1 MGFSNTSKHLVC
13 MWMKIQE
20 LHGIKSLRDIQK
32 TKPKLIAIEP
42 KLIAN
47 PYGRPCAP
55 FQGLSRLKL
64 RWKNGDG
71 PGILYPELGNCILCV
86 FNVSVVERP
95 LKIESHFVARE
106 FAHRK
111 TTCKNPISFC
121 SRVSCPSEGNMWKP
135 NLILSNHF
143 QSSFCSIEV
152 FPSSNLMI
160 KTYKNQSSFCSGGVS
175 PSSNLMIKTNRHFV
189 VVEFPLQVTSW

>member
-1 MGFSNTSKHLVC
+1 MYMACDIRTISHFFVESECVKIVSWNGRLWIVKGTRRFDAMICRNWPYGPVAKHYLFSSGHTKAKKHWCLKMVY
-13 MWMKIQE
+13 ISPFEFQ
-20 LHGIKSLRDIQK
+20 LQ
-32 TKPKLIAIEP
+32 
-42 KLIAN
+42 N
-47 PYGRPCAP
+47 GRPCAP

-64 RWKNGDG
+64 RWTNGDG

-143 QSSFCSIEV
+143 QSSFCR
-152 FPSSNLMI
+152 L
-160 KTYKNQSSFCSGGVS
+160 
-175 PSSNLMIKTNRHFV
+175 
-189 VVEFPLQVTSW
+189 

>member
-1 MGFSNTSKHLVC
+1 MCNVVYIFSFEFQLQN
-13 MWMKIQE
+13 
-20 LHGIKSLRDIQK
+20 
-32 TKPKLIAIEP
+32 
-42 KLIAN
+42 
-47 PYGRPCAP
+47 GRPCAP

-135 NLILSNHF
+135 NLMMRSKWWEHVGTCWASSETHILSNHF
-143 QSSFCSIEV
+143 QLSFCSIEV

-160 KTYKNQSSFCSGGVS
+160 KAYKNQSEFCSGGVS
-175 PSSNLMIKTNRHFV
+175 PAGNLMIKTNRHFV